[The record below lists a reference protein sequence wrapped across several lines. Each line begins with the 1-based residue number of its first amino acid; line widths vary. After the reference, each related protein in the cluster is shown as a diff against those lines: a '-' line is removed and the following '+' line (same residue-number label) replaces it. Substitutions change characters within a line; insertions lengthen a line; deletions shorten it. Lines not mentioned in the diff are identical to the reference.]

1 MINATNIF
9 SGVLDLFKNLGNFFV
24 DKVGSTYQ
32 PSAVLFFIALGA
44 FFIYVIITIIRTS
57 YSYESRLIKSID
69 QLNMYFYKN
78 PQITEDN
85 LIEFNNKMKQ
95 VPKAVRVQWQ
105 LYMLNRDKPAS
116 EYLTLENCVERP
128 MKTTTY
134 KHSVKTINII
144 FDIFIVF
151 LFIVSFAGLVFLMG
165 DGQLG
170 IAFYYAF
177 VMPFLIF
184 VFKSIF
190 MIFLNVRFDAT
201 VADLYNNFNV
211 FQRGLDK
218 ATTTLPAYIDYEV
231 LFTKKEIKASIPI
244 LQDYIEKR
252 ERMEKEELA
261 RAKDA
266 RVEHEKYDFSSV
278 GFDASI
284 LLDRIAKEC
293 EIFINNKKRLSFEVG
308 QVEEEIRILKINF
321 EEKSKDNLKQQQ
333 LCRENLERLRLS
345 AENSI
350 GRVTANTIR
359 KQQEIELKRQED
371 LETEMRKMQ
380 EEFDKQLAELNA
392 KVTNLEDEQVNK
404 KKNIEFAVISEFKTY
419 ADKIY
424 AKLEEEAKKN
434 QENEYNKIV
443 EAKNS
448 IAEELKGAYLI
459 IENKNREIEELND
472 ALRDKDA
479 ELQSKEQELLVKSE
493 AIERIT
499 GEISEKA
506 QELVRTRNAKINNK
520 DVKEPEPIYDENG
533 GYYDDEGYYRFRD
546 GGYYTPDGK
555 YFDKDG
561 NYIPTDTEEYV
572 DDNIEPQYDE
582 NGGYFDKD
590 GYYIY
595 KDGSY
600 YDPDGTYHDVNG
612 NKVVNQE
619 TDAEKDNKEETE
631 RVNSAQA
638 KSKSKSATT
647 KTKKSTV
654 AKSKAKTTKS
664 KSKDNKSKSKSATTK
679 SKKSA
684 TSKSKSADTKSKS
697 TAAKSKAATT
707 KSKSTDTKSKSA
719 GAKSKSAGAK
729 SKTIKSKNTKES
741 KSTTKRSS
749 KSKIKKDE
757 LEKIDNELVKA
768 NKELIENHEELKS
781 QVDST
786 GDIE

>member
-9 SGVLDLFKNLGNFFV
+9 SGILDLFKNLGNFFV

-32 PSAVLFFIALGA
+32 PNAILFFIALGA
-44 FFIYVIITIIRTS
+44 FLIYVIITIIRTS

-85 LIEFNNKMKQ
+85 LIEFNNRMKQ

-134 KHSVKTINII
+134 KHSVKTINIV
-144 FDIFIVF
+144 FNIFIVF
-151 LFIVSFAGLVFLMG
+151 LFVVSFAGLVFLMG

-184 VFKSIF
+184 VLKSVF

-218 ATTTLPAYIDYEV
+218 ATSTLPAYIDYEV

-252 ERMEKEELA
+252 ERMEKEELE

-266 RVEHEKYDFSSV
+266 QVEHERYDFSSV

-293 EIFINNKKRLSFEVG
+293 EIYINNKKRLSFEVG
-308 QVEEEIRILKINF
+308 QVEEEIRILKVNF
-321 EEKSKDNLKQQQ
+321 EEKNKDNLKQQQ

-350 GRVTANTIR
+350 SRVTANTIK
-359 KQQEIELKRQED
+359 KQQETELKRQED
-371 LETEMRKMQ
+371 LENEMRKMQ
-380 EEFDKQLAELNA
+380 EEFDKQLAELKT
-392 KVTNLEDEQVNK
+392 KVTGLEDDQVNK

-434 QENEYNKIV
+434 QENEYNKVV
-443 EAKNS
+443 EEKNS
-448 IAEELKGAYLI
+448 IAEELKGTYLT
-459 IENKNREIEELND
+459 IENKDREIEDLNK
-472 ALRDKDA
+472 ALRDKDV
-479 ELQSKEQELLVKSE
+479 ELQSKEQELLIKTE

-506 QELVRTRNAKINNK
+506 QELVRTRNSKPNK
-520 DVKEPEPIYDENG
+520 KELKEQEPVYDENG
-533 GYYDDEGYYRFRD
+533 GYYDAEGYYRFKD

-555 YFDKDG
+555 YYDKDG
-561 NYIPTDTEEYV
+561 NYIPTDTEEPV
-572 DDNIEPQYDE
+572 EDNIEPQYDE

-590 GYYIY
+590 GYYRY

-600 YDPDGTYHDVNG
+600 YDPDGVYYDANG
-612 NKVVNQE
+612 NKFESVE

-631 RVNSAQA
+631 RVEGA
-638 KSKSKSATT
+638 KSKSKSKGTASKSKTAKGEKST
-647 KTKKSTV
+647 TKKSTTK
-654 AKSKAKTTKS
+654 KSTKS
-664 KSKDNKSKSKSATTK
+664 TK
-679 SKKSA
+679 
-684 TSKSKSADTKSKS
+684 T
-697 TAAKSKAATT
+697 
-707 KSKSTDTKSKSA
+707 
-719 GAKSKSAGAK
+719 
-729 SKTIKSKNTKES
+729 
-741 KSTTKRSS
+741 
-749 KSKIKKDE
+749 KKDE
-757 LEKIDNELVKA
+757 LEQIDDELEKA
-768 NKELIENHEELKS
+768 NKKLMENHEELKS